1 MKCPECWQINDH
13 AAGCPAAPEDDR
25 DLLDL
30 TREERQARY
39 HELTSLE
46 LIEIIE
52 QAIES
57 VDGLRHEVRT
67 LKRELGRVL

>member
-1 MKCPECWQINDH
+1 MTRPWWQGPHDGDPQ
-13 AAGCPAAPEDDR
+13 AQDEDDR
-25 DLLDL
+25 DIMDM

-52 QAIES
+52 LAIES
-57 VDGLRHEVRT
+57 VDGLRHDVSV